1 MKRVKCILCLM
12 LCLIATP
19 IFAESVTVEF
29 ENDLLY
35 HTDKMYTHG
44 TRITYEYNSLNW
56 SLGQNVYTPTDI
68 SSDIPITNDRP
79 YAGTLYVSLGGTKY
93 NVLDMKD
100 VFYQLEIAVGVVG
113 KYSYANST
121 QNLIHRLTD
130 SAPPNGWDYQ
140 TDNNLLIQTHFK
152 FYGRMLSTTYISC
165 GFYVFNDVGTV
176 IADVGLGGNIMIGYN
191 IPLILN
197 KPITSKY
204 SNFSIYTFVD
214 GLEKHVFYNTL
225 LDSKYTDI
233 TTVKFVRD
241 IRSGVGLQYKNIEL
255 RYSCCV
261 KTKEFKEQE
270 DPVKFG
276 SILFKFTY

>member
-1 MKRVKCILCLM
+1 MKNINGIVCLILCLNT
-12 LCLIATP
+12 IST
-19 IFAESVTVEF
+19 FADSFTMEI
-29 ENDLLY
+29 ENDLFY

-44 TRITYEYNSLNW
+44 TRITYEYNKLYW
-56 SLGQNVYTPTDI
+56 SLGQNIYTP
-68 SSDIPITNDRP
+68 SDIANNNPITNDRP
-79 YAGTLYVSLGGTKY
+79 YAGTLYLSLGGTKY

-113 KYSYANST
+113 KYSCVHNT
-121 QNLIHRLTD
+121 QNLIHKLTD
-130 SAPPNGWDYQ
+130 SEPPNGWDYQ
-140 TDNNLLIQTHFK
+140 SDDKILLQTHCK
-152 FYGRMLSTTYISC
+152 FYGRMLSTKYICC

-214 GLEKHVFYNTL
+214 CLEKHVFYNTL

-241 IRSGVGLQYKNIEL
+241 IRSGIGLQYKNIEV

-270 DPVKFG
+270 DPIKFG
-276 SILFKFTY
+276 TILIKVKY